1 MPDETDRT
9 QKVTSH
15 EIIKE
20 NNNDS
25 LFTLKK
31 DSNRANL
38 INPDLNTKKLQI
50 KQFINVIKK
59 IRASQNFLLKIKR
72 KLLKTKI

>member
-9 QKVTSH
+9 QKVTSV

-50 KQFINVIKK
+50 K
-59 IRASQNFLLKIKR
+59 
-72 KLLKTKI
+72 

>member
-9 QKVTSH
+9 QKVTSV

-38 INPDLNTKKLQI
+38 INPDLNTKKLLKVWI
-50 KQFINVIKK
+50 LLRFYVSTVN
-59 IRASQNFLLKIKR
+59 IRHTLTDF
-72 KLLKTKI
+72 

>member
-1 MPDETDRT
+1 MPCKNTNKNDYLKIHNKINELPDETDRT
-9 QKVTSH
+9 QKVTSV

-50 KQFINVIKK
+50 K
-59 IRASQNFLLKIKR
+59 
-72 KLLKTKI
+72 

>member
-9 QKVTSH
+9 QKVKSI

-20 NNNDS
+20 TNNDS

-31 DSNRANL
+31 DSNRSNFVNADSNS
-38 INPDLNTKKLQI
+38 KKLQI
-50 KQFINVIKK
+50 KQFINQKQSFK
-59 IRASQNFLLKIKR
+59 ED
-72 KLLKTKI
+72 